1 MMAAAM
7 MENIHGDTIQ
17 GVGRG
22 GERVKE
28 KGREGRGKLGD
39 KRRGVKRRRRKG
51 HSRRY
56 RGCDEAVNEGEEVKR
71 GETYK

>member
-1 MMAAAM
+1 MMVAAM

-39 KRRGVKRRRRKG
+39 KRRGVRRRKG
-51 HSRRY
+51 HRRY